1 MEINSSNSATETAV
15 SGFAHDIFVSFRR
28 NDNSAAEDFRRELA
42 QTLSQRLWREV
53 SIWGD
58 QELAPGSDWSI
69 ESLDEARRSAVFV
82 ALITPGWT
90 ESNYCQAE
98 LAAFRATHPQG
109 FLFPVFLSPVPE
121 VPLEFEEI
129 VSIRFFEEQKGGEA
143 RVLEGKARRREM
155 ERLSEAIA
163 RRLTDPVSPAT
174 ISRDQLKRLELE
186 EIGRVEDD
194 YASLIP
200 DDIGPFLALAPYI
213 PLELSSQIPLKSFD
227 ELVARGI
234 LRTGSGPAAWSGPVF
249 WMDPPVGQSFLALLR
264 SRKPREFP
272 TLMMT
277 SLSNGGSVLLKAG
290 HERLDADPTL
300 KRWSRLAEASIGPV
314 QFNELL
320 RSEVDQA
327 LRQSQQAR
335 VLWSPE
341 ARGWIEASTPI
352 AAALEGGYQ
361 AAVGAAKRR
370 LELFHRRAYD
380 RARLRNYV
388 PIAELDKAFVD
399 ILADED
405 HWALHFLGSG
415 GVGKTML
422 IRHLSLDLAES
433 RGAAVSRIDFD
444 YLNPQY
450 PERDPVLL
458 LKALAEEFRLDESG
472 DTLRSFGDFDYA
484 AEEVYRR
491 LETAARSGEPV
502 RLSLQDEDVMRAVRA
517 FTEALAYLS
526 HSSQPIL
533 ILDTCEELAKAQ
545 PGEGVPLNVAHTLNL
560 LKAIHDMY
568 RDFHP
573 QGPGLRVIFSG
584 RRLLPPLPHLRVQI
598 VHGFSAEDART
609 FLDRYRT
616 EDQRPLKPAIIEAI
630 LRITAADGYSPYD
643 LDTYAAWATVDETLT
658 EQKLISEGPLLY
670 VRERIVDRLQGQVR
684 RVFPALVMLGRFDSE
699 MIRRLMGSGKDTGEE
714 LSEVLAQEW
723 VLSDSAGTDET
734 WRLDDLFR
742 QRVLRYYKS
751 EGAAARREARD
762 QLARLLPELTRTR
775 RFKDLTPQCFATCLT
790 VLSDTPAQA
799 AAWWE
804 EMERR
809 IAAEA
814 EWKWADVLLRH
825 LEPEPDDPG
834 PMTAAIFATKA
845 AVLLHTGGDP
855 TPAWKVVEK
864 MAGFHPTA
872 AGAQRLRWRAAC
884 GLGLPDPFGIP
895 KDWNDQD
902 AASLLA
908 ATERYSQGE
917 RGSFLEGIQWA
928 NSRRSLIQSPDL
940 MAFLDL
946 LAAVGGVAW
955 DSNKFR
961 PFDQALTFSTDSFD
975 PRQVWLDW
983 IRPDNL
989 PHRILLEFLR
999 ISPEEFPGSH
1009 LALAETVFTEP
1020 LLSVDSDRMASAWL
1034 TKCLQSQTWRALELG
1049 SKFQSLY
1056 ASSVVLIAE
1065 APTCQAHREYPPLA
1079 ILLLK
1084 ARGLSG
1090 EAEWARSEI
1099 KSLSSR
1105 DLPSDV
1111 KGMLDEVMLRLVVRM
1126 RLTSEG
1132 EPIPPAV
1139 ADSNLAQIALAFLNP
1154 NAAVPGQFVSDHI
1167 MGQAELMYLRGDT
1180 PFGSDTDWLH
1190 NSERGD
1196 MEILEFNMLQALS
1209 SGRSGKAEDA
1219 RAQALRVE
1227 TQFEQLTA
1235 GQPGVPAWSEI
1246 LAASEADPAPLLD
1259 GMGAKPNVWRPWV
1272 VRILACLTPPPRA
1285 ALAQWISA
1293 HDVVVEGDTRN
1304 AATELVFVLKDAPK
1318 DPSETGNSWTRAF
1331 YLVLGFVFIIGTL
1344 GLVIWAAFVGYSKA
1358 TSSMGFSPSLKGRIS
1373 SFITVVAIV
1382 FTVVSRARSSMVFM
1396 RNLYSRIFS
1405 ISAVIEMNGVPAD
1418 LNRPQSTE
1426 ITWSQESRILDIVY
1440 ATHIQHLPATANE
1453 AYADILHE
1461 YAPDSGKSSV
1471 IRAMKWLWHKFPELV
1486 LSVQLTVD
1494 AQSAGGP
1501 WEALFAPNN
1510 LVILRRITREH
1521 RGSRLAPWSAPMEV
1535 VTWGGN
1541 SYNITRRDWGVN
1553 FIAKALSSPEQY
1565 GQPNDKAGVLRIL
1578 GVPAETPSGLVL
1590 QMKRRPDQTYSE
1602 TYTVRGGDLLLR
1614 YPWLRLCILQC
1625 PPAELARRLSNDRRV
1640 AAMLKRIAAE
1650 VFSSG
1655 VPIVIALPVL
1665 SDRVSDALIDKIYAI
1680 LGDRPANAV
1689 PKLEAVLSEF
1699 RAQPLSA
1706 ISSDEATAREVLSD
1720 LCFYAA
1726 AEVNFKTETLETETL
1741 ERSGK

>member
-1 MEINSSNSATETAV
+1 MEINSSNSATETAL

-28 NDNSAAEDFRRELA
+28 NENSAAGDFSKELA
-42 QTLSQRLWREV
+42 QTLSQRLGREV
-53 SIWGD
+53 SIWSD
-58 QELAPGSDWSI
+58 QELAHGGDWSI

-98 LAAFRATHPQG
+98 LAAFRATHPKG

-129 VSIRFFEEQKGGEA
+129 VSIRFFQEQKGGEA
-143 RVLEGKARRREM
+143 RILEGNARRREM

-194 YASLIP
+194 YASLIS

-213 PLELSSQIPLKSFD
+213 PLELGSQIPLKGFD

-249 WMDPPVGQSFLALLR
+249 WMDPSVGQSSLALLR
-264 SRKPREFP
+264 SRKPREFSML
-272 TLMMT
+272 TMT
-277 SLSNGGSVLLKAG
+277 SLSTWGSLLVKAG
-290 HERLDADPTL
+290 GERLDADPTL

-422 IRHLSLDLAES
+422 IRHLSLDLAEGM
-433 RGAAVSRIDFD
+433 GAAVSRIDFD

-472 DTLRSFGDFDYA
+472 DTFRSFGDFDYA

-491 LETAARSGEPV
+491 LEEAARSGEPV
-502 RLSLQDEDVMRAVRA
+502 RLSLLDEDVQRAIRA

-526 HSSQPIL
+526 HSSQPVL

-584 RRLLPPLPHLRVQI
+584 RRLLPPLPHLRTQI
-598 VHGFSAEDART
+598 VQGFSADDARK

-616 EDQRPLKPAIIEAI
+616 EDQRPLRPAIIEAI

-658 EQKLISEGPLLY
+658 EQKLMSEGPLLY

-684 RVFPALVMLGRFDSE
+684 RVFPALVMLGRFDRE
-699 MIRRLMGSGKDTGEE
+699 MILRLMGSGKDTGEE

-723 VLSDSAGTDET
+723 VLSDSAGAEDT

-751 EGAAARREARD
+751 EGAAARREASDR
-762 QLARLLPELTRTR
+762 LAELLPELTRTR

-804 EMERR
+804 EMEQR

-825 LEPEPDDPG
+825 LEPEPNDPG
-834 PMTAAIFATKA
+834 PMTAAIYATKA

-872 AGAQRLRWRAAC
+872 AGTERLRWRAAC
-884 GLGLPDPFGIP
+884 GLGLPDPAAKP
-895 KDWNDQD
+895 KDWKDQD

-908 ATERYSQGE
+908 AMD
-917 RGSFLEGIQWA
+917 
-928 NSRRSLIQSPDL
+928 RSLQSEPGSLALSAISHWFGIGVVAMRPPDL
-940 MAFLDL
+940 AAYRQL
-946 LAAVGGVAW
+946 LTAMLLSRTW
-955 DSNKFR
+955 DSTAR
-961 PFDQALTFSTDSFD
+961 PPLFEQALVWLRDSFD

-989 PHRILLEFLR
+989 PHRILLEFALGC
-999 ISPEEFPGSH
+999 PVEFPGSR
-1009 LALAETVFTEP
+1009 LDLAETVFTQP

-1049 SKFQSLY
+1049 PKFQSLY

-1065 APTCQAHREYPPLA
+1065 APTCPAHREFPPLA
-1079 ILLLK
+1079 VLLLK
-1084 ARGLSG
+1084 ARSLSG

-1099 KSLSSR
+1099 KTLSSR

-1111 KGMLDEVMLRLVVRM
+1111 KRLLDEVMLRLVVRM

-1139 ADSNLAQIALAFLNP
+1139 ADSNLAKIALAFLNP
-1154 NAAVPGQFVSDHI
+1154 NAAVPGQFVSDHM
-1167 MGQAELMYLRGDT
+1167 MGQVELMYLRGDT

-1190 NSERGD
+1190 NSERGE

-1209 SGRSGKAEDA
+1209 SARSGKAEDA
-1219 RAQALRVE
+1219 RAQALRVK
-1227 TQFEQLTA
+1227 TQFEQLTV
-1235 GQPGVPAWSEI
+1235 GQPGVPAWNDI

-1318 DPSETGNSWTRAF
+1318 DKSETGNSWTRAF

-1344 GLVIWAAFVGYSKA
+1344 GLAIWAAYVGYSKA

-1373 SFITVVAIV
+1373 SFITVLVIL
-1382 FTVVSRARSSMVFM
+1382 FTALSRAKSILVFLH
-1396 RNLYSRIFS
+1396 NLYSSIFS
-1405 ISAVIEMNGVPAD
+1405 FSAVIEMNDVPAD

-1440 ATHIQHLPATANE
+1440 AKHTQHLPGTANE
-1453 AYADILHE
+1453 AYADILQE
-1461 YAPDSGKSSV
+1461 YAPDSGKSSI
-1471 IRAMKWLWHKFPELV
+1471 IRAMKWVWHKFPELV
-1486 LSVQLTVD
+1486 LSIQLTVD

-1541 SYNITRRDWGVN
+1541 SIYITRRDWGVN
-1553 FIAKALSSPEQY
+1553 FIARALSSSEQY

-1602 TYTVRGGDLLLR
+1602 TYTVRGADLLLR
-1614 YPWLRLCILQC
+1614 YASLRLCILQC

-1640 AAMLKRIAAE
+1640 AAMLKRFAAE

-1665 SDRVSDALIDKIYAI
+1665 PDRVSDALIDKIYAI
-1680 LGDRPANAV
+1680 LGDQPANAV
-1689 PKLEAVLSEF
+1689 PKLESVLSEF

-1706 ISSDEATAREVLSD
+1706 VSSDEATAHEVLSD

-1726 AEVNFKTETLETETL
+1726 AEVSFKTETL